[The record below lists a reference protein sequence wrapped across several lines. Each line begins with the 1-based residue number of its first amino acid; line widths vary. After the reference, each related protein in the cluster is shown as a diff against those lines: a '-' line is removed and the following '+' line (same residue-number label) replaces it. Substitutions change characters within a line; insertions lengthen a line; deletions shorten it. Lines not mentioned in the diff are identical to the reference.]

1 MSALDELLSVMQQL
15 RDPEKGCPWDREQTF
30 KSLIPYTLEETYE
43 VFDAIDSE
51 NPDEIKQEL
60 GDLLF
65 QIVFYAQMAKENN
78 LFEFNDIAASIVE
91 KLIRR
96 HPHVF
101 ANEKITNAEEQTIA
115 WEKHKLQERKKKIA
129 SGLNES
135 LLSDL
140 TRNLPA
146 LLRAE
151 KIQRH
156 VARVGFD
163 WPEINGVFEKI
174 QEELEEVKIELNS
187 HEVNKNRV
195 EEEMGDLLFSFVN
208 LARFS
213 GVDSETCLRQANNK
227 FEKRFMAMENY
238 FRNNDQDIKNL
249 SADDWE
255 NAWQYIKSL
264 EDK

>member
-1 MSALDELLSVMQQL
+1 MSALDELLKVMQQL
-15 RDPEKGCPWDREQTF
+15 RDPENGCPWDREQTF

-51 NPDEIKQEL
+51 NPEEIKQEL

-65 QIVFYAQMAKENN
+65 QIVFYSQLAKENK

-101 ANEKITNAEEQTIA
+101 ANEKITSAEEQTIA
-115 WEKHKLQERKKKIA
+115 WEKHKLQERQNKI
-129 SGLNES
+129 SDGLNES
-135 LLSDL
+135 LLADL

-151 KIQRH
+151 KIQRR

-174 QEELEEVKIELNS
+174 QEELDEVKNELS
-187 HEVNKNRV
+187 RHEVDQNRV
-195 EEEMGDLLFSFVN
+195 EEEIGDLFFSLVN
-208 LARFS
+208 LARFT
-213 GVDSETCLRQANNK
+213 GVDSETCLRRANNK
-227 FEKRFMAMENY
+227 FEERFMAMEKH
-238 FRNNDQDIKNL
+238 FIKNNQDIKNL
-249 SADDWE
+249 STDDLE

-264 EDK
+264 EDE